1 MHLTNCVN
9 ELSDRVLQLE
19 RYSRKDC
26 LIFNNFP
33 YASHSADSIQE
44 QVLQFINNVFN
55 AHLTHAGI
63 KACHFLRS
71 AIAGQFSVIIKFVYF
86 EDKNYIWRSQS
97 LLYGITNKSNN
108 KYIQT
113 KECLPEKDREVL
125 KYATVEKNLKVSTN
139 NCVVKLEVPNGHRKD
154 YIEVKTKQDVD
165 KLTKFASKRKNTRLV
180 SQQPSAPQL
189 PADCLMQA
197 TTTFASNPPP
207 MSFHPTQ
214 RRGVTRRREITP
226 KDDKYSS
233 LLNELR
239 DHAENPDMLKDYV
252 LGLLKN
258 SPDHKSCAVD
268 IDDNQGFIVE
278 NTFRD

>member
-1 MHLTNCVN
+1 MHLTNCVI
-9 ELSDRVLQLE
+9 ELSDRVPQLE

-33 YASHSADSIQE
+33 YASHLADSVQE

-55 AHLTHAGI
+55 AHLTHAEI

-86 EDKNYIWRSQS
+86 EDKNYIWRYQS
-97 LLYGITNKSNN
+97 LLYGITNKWNN
-108 KYIQT
+108 KYIQM

-139 NCVVKLEVPNGHRKD
+139 NCVVKLELPNGHRKD
-154 YIEVKTKQDVD
+154 YIKVKTKQDVD
-165 KLTKFASKRKNTRLV
+165 KLTKFASKRKNTRLA
-180 SQQPSAPQL
+180 SQQPPL
-189 PADCLMQA
+189 PADCLMQK
-197 TTTFASNPPP
+197 TTTFVSNTPP

-233 LLNELR
+233 LL
-239 DHAENPDMLKDYV
+239 
-252 LGLLKN
+252 
-258 SPDHKSCAVD
+258 
-268 IDDNQGFIVE
+268 I
-278 NTFRD
+278 